1 LVVGDVSVVVGDDAS
16 VVVIVVVVVEE
27 FNGSMFCQRKI
38 CFSSGRISFELK
50 YKFVSYKMNK
60 EISKESEITEIRD
73 EL

>member
-1 LVVGDVSVVVGDDAS
+1 MVVGDVSVVVGDDAS
-16 VVVIVVVVVEE
+16 VVVVVEE

-50 YKFVSYKMNK
+50 YKFVSYKMNR